1 MEDEGY
7 TQWSN
12 AEVSC
17 LLSLWGDETVQAKLQ
32 GCYRNK
38 SLYEDI
44 SRDMGKHGFKRSWLQ
59 CQRKIKSLKSKSKSV
74 KDHNNKSGNS
84 RATFPFYDQMEGIL
98 GDRPSFRP
106 PELLDS
112 LRDDDV
118 PSSLDCEQPECE
130 NSNSTGKGKRDLF

>member
-1 MEDEGY
+1 MEDKGH

-44 SRDMGKHGFKRSWLQ
+44 SRDMGRHGFKRSWLQ
-59 CQRKIKSLKSKSKSV
+59 CQRKIKSLKSKYKSV

-98 GDRPSFRP
+98 GDRPSCRP

-118 PSSLDCEQPECE
+118 PSSVDCEQPELVCH
-130 NSNSTGKGKRDLF
+130 DLQS